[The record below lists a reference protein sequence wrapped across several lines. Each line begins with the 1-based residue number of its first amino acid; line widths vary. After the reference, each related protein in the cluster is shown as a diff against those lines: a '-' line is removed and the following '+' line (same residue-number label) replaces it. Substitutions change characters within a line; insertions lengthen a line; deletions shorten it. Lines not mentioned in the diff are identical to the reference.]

1 MIYQT
6 VNEWEFIRAFQD
18 MGRGDQ
24 FSREGLRALF
34 EYLDDASRDLGEDVE
49 LDVIALC
56 CEWTEYDS
64 IEDAAESYLIT
75 PDQLQEDTLVLFVG
89 PDESGPVVILDY

>member
-6 VNEWEFIRAFQD
+6 VTEWDFVRAFQD
-18 MGRGDQ
+18 MGRGAQ

-34 EYLDDASRDLGEDVE
+34 EHLDDTGEDVE

-64 IEDAAESYLIT
+64 IDTAAEAYGMT
-75 PDQLQEDTLVLFVG
+75 TDELQEATLVMFTG
-89 PDESGPVVILDY
+89 YDDGPVIILDY

>member
-6 VNEWEFIRAFQD
+6 VTEWDFVRAFQD
-18 MGRGDQ
+18 MGRGAQ

-34 EYLDDASRDLGEDVE
+34 EHLDDTGEDVE

-75 PDQLQEDTLVLFVG
+75 PDQLQEDTVVLFAG

>member
-6 VNEWEFIRAFQD
+6 VNEWEFIRAFQH

-34 EYLDDASRDLGEDVE
+34 EQLHLDDTGEDVE